1 MTTLPAI
8 IAVIVDMKVVLIEK
22 QTTRKEGAVMVM
34 GRTIEE
40 GAIAEITIA
49 EAMVTPTADVAMI
62 VTDAVIMMTE
72 MKAERGYVLARVMAA
87 VEAEARFI
95 AKARVTLTLTVVPA
109 VVVVGKA
116 TSGVMKVLRRARI
129 ICGRLE

>member
-1 MTTLPAI
+1 VTTLPAI

-129 ICGRLE
+129 NCGRLE